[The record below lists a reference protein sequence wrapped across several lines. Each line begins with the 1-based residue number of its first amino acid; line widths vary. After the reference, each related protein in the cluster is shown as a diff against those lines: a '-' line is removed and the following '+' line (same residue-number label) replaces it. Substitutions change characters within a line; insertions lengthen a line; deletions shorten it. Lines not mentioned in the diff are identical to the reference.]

1 MASLAIQGET
11 LGGSLTVGQCRE
23 LQPPSL
29 WDHKDLRP
37 LFQQVVGPLFGSL
50 QVSGLQVAKLRA
62 LRELPGRELVPEKKI
77 VKKIVNIVIVSSSTV
92 FSV

>member
-11 LGGSLTVGQCRE
+11 LGGSLTVGQCQV

-29 WDHKDLRP
+29 WDRKDLRP
-37 LFQQVVGPLFGSL
+37 WFRQVVGPPLSL
-50 QVSGLQVAKLRA
+50 QVSGLPVVKLRA

-77 VKKIVNIVIVSSSTV
+77 VKKIVNIVIVSSSEV

>member
-11 LGGSLTVGQCRE
+11 LGGSLTVGQCLE

-29 WDHKDLRP
+29 WDRKDLRL
-37 LFQQVVGPLFGSL
+37 LFQQVVGPPGSL
-50 QVSGLQVAKLRA
+50 QVSGLPVVKLRA

-77 VKKIVNIVIVSSSTV
+77 VKKTVNIVIVISSEV